1 MFRRL
6 ASSLTLAG
14 VLAAAPLTLAAQM
27 AHDAQ
32 PARVR
37 TSAADLRVALN
48 LLLGE
53 HAGLAAA
60 ATGAALGGRD
70 REFEAA
76 ATTLDANSVALSKAI
91 GSVYGSEAEGAFVV
105 LWRQH
110 IGMLVN
116 YATGVARKD
125 KAVQDRAVNDLLG
138 YATTLAVFLN
148 RANPALPVKVLEDL
162 VKSHIVSLKAVVDAQ
177 GRGEYAAAYS
187 GMREAIAHMQMIA
200 DPLAEAIAKQYPE
213 KFAAR

>member
-1 MFRRL
+1 MSLRL
-6 ASSLTLAG
+6 ASALFLAG
-14 VLAAAPLTLAAQM
+14 ALAVAPPTLTAQM
-27 AHDAQ
+27 SHDTQ
-32 PARVR
+32 SARVQ
-37 TSAADLRVALN
+37 TSASDLRVALN

-60 ATGAALGGRD
+60 ATGAALGGRTM
-70 REFEAA
+70 EFEAA
-76 ATTLDANSVALSKAI
+76 AATLDANSVALSKAI